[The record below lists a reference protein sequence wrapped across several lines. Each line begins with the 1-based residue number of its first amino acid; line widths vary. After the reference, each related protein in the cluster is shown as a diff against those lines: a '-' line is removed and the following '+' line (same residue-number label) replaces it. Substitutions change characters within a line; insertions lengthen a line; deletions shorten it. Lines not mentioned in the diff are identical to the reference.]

1 MNFFRRFA
9 GPVVALFT
17 ITFLAWMVFELSGI
31 TGSAGFSRPTAV
43 GEVNGRSLDS
53 RQFELM
59 VQQAT
64 QQAQQQSPGQVLGAD
79 AYSQIRDRVWGEW
92 VDQAILESEYER
104 RGLTVSEEELAD
116 AIRTTPLPEFAQ
128 EEAFQTDG
136 RFDFA
141 KYQAWLASPGA
152 AQVIPA
158 LEARY
163 RTEMLRSKLLRVV
176 TADAFISDAELWLR
190 YRDDHET
197 VTIDLAAILPQNAV
211 PDSAV
216 TITDAEVQA
225 YYDAHRDQYSR
236 PETAHLSYVMIP
248 RAIEAADTAAALER
262 ARAIRAELVGGANF
276 EDVARRESDDAV
288 SGSRGGSLGTWARGD
303 MVPQFDSVAA
313 RAPIGR
319 LTEPFL
325 SPFGYH
331 LLEVSRRAGD
341 SITARHILVK
351 IDLAGERRDRI
362 DARADSLERLA
373 ADRVDPAALDT
384 AARILGL
391 RVFRA
396 VPVQRN
402 TQVVAGRAVIPNVST
417 WTFQRAIPGAIGTIE
432 EGEEGLYLFR
442 IDSLVPEGVAP
453 LEVVRN
459 HVERQV
465 RDQKK
470 WELARRIGE
479 QLQKRLDEGATL
491 DMATRALDLP
501 HQVVGP
507 FTRTNPVI
515 PIPTLVGTAFS
526 LQPGQRSKVIDTEE
540 GLYLV
545 ESVARVPADSAKFA
559 TEREQL
565 QSDAIRFARQTRVR
579 LYLEALR
586 AEAKIVDR
594 RLELQRANEA
604 ALAAL
609 DSVP

>member
-17 ITFLAWMVFELSGI
+17 ITFLAWMVFELSGM

-64 QQAQQQSPGQVLGAD
+64 QQAQQQSPGAILGAD
-79 AYSQIRDRVWGEW
+79 AFSQIRDRVWGEW
-92 VDQAILESEYER
+92 VDQAVLESEYER
-104 RGLTVSEEELAD
+104 RGLTVSEEELAE

-128 EEAFQTDG
+128 EQAFQTDG
-136 RFDFA
+136 RFDGA

-152 AQVIPA
+152 AQVIPT

-163 RTEMLRSKLLRVV
+163 RSEMLRAKLLRVV
-176 TADAFISDAELWLR
+176 TADAFISDAELWRR
-190 YRDDHET
+190 YRDEHET

-216 TITDAEVQA
+216 TVTDAEVQA
-225 YYDAHRDQYSR
+225 YYRSHQDQYSR

-248 RAIEAADTAAALER
+248 RAIEAADTAAALTR
-262 ARAIRAELVGGANF
+262 ARAIRAELAGGANF
-276 EDVARRESDDAV
+276 EDVARRESDDPV
-288 SGSRGGSLGTWARGD
+288 SGAQGGSLGTWNRGQ
-303 MVPQFDSVAA
+303 MVPSFDSVAF
-313 RAPIGR
+313 RAPVGR

-331 LLEVSRRAGD
+331 LLEVTRRAGD
-341 SITARHILVK
+341 SVTGRHILIK

-391 RVFRA
+391 RVFRSL
-396 VPVQRN
+396 PVQRS
-402 TQVVAGRAVIPNVST
+402 TQVQAGRAIIPNVGT
-417 WTFQRAIPGAIGTIE
+417 WVFQRAIPGAIGTIE
-432 EGEEGLYLFR
+432 EGEDALYLFR
-442 IDSLVPEGVAP
+442 IDSLIPEGVAP
-453 LEVVRN
+453 LDVVRQQ
-459 HVERQV
+459 VEREV

-470 WELARRIGE
+470 WEVARRIGE

-507 FTRTNPVI
+507 FSRTNPAI
-515 PIPTLVGTAFS
+515 PIPALVGTAFA
-526 LQPGQRSKVIDTEE
+526 LLPGQRSKVIDTEE

-545 ESVARVPADSAKFA
+545 ESVARTAADSASFV
-559 TEREQL
+559 TISEQL
-565 QSDAIRFARQTRVR
+565 RSDAIRLARQTRVR

>member
-31 TGSAGFSRPTAV
+31 TGSAGFARPTAV

-59 VQQAT
+59 VQQET
-64 QQAQQQSPGQVLGAD
+64 QRIQQQNPGQILGAD

-104 RGLTVSEEELAD
+104 RGLTVSEEELAE

-128 EEAFQTDG
+128 EGAFQTDG
-136 RFDFA
+136 RFDMA
-141 KYQAWLASPGA
+141 KYNAWLASPSA
-152 AQVIPA
+152 AQVIPV
-158 LEARY
+158 LESRY
-163 RTEMLRSKLLRVV
+163 RSELLRSKLLRVV
-176 TADAFISDAELWLR
+176 TADAFISDAELWRR
-190 YRDDHET
+190 YRDDYEM
-197 VTIDLAAILPQNAV
+197 VTIDLAAILPRNAV

-216 TITDAEVQA
+216 TITEAEVEA
-225 YYDAHRDQYSR
+225 YYREHKEEFSR

-248 RAIEAADTAAALER
+248 REIQVSDSVAALER
-262 ARAIRAELVGGANF
+262 ARTIRAEILGGARF
-276 EDVARRESDDAV
+276 EDVARRESDDPV
-288 SGSRGGSLGTWARGD
+288 SGPQGGSLGTWGRGQ
-303 MVPQFDSVAA
+303 MVSEFDSVAF

-331 LLEVSRRAGD
+331 ILEVTRRVGD
-341 SITARHILVK
+341 SVTGRHVLVK
-351 IDLAGERRDRI
+351 IDLAGDRRDQI
-362 DARADSLERLA
+362 DTRADSLERLA

-391 RVFRA
+391 RVQRA
-396 VPVQRN
+396 LPTQRN
-402 TQVVAGRAVIPNVST
+402 TQVQAGSKVVPNVGT
-417 WTFQRAIPGAIGTIE
+417 WAFQRAIPGAIGTIE
-432 EGEEGLYLFR
+432 EGEDALYLFR
-442 IDSLVPEGVAP
+442 IDSIIPEGVPP
-453 LEVVRN
+453 LEAVRAQ
-459 HVERQV
+459 VERGV

-470 WELARRIGE
+470 WDVARRIGE
-479 QLQKRLDEGATL
+479 ELQKRLDEGASL
-491 DMATRALDLP
+491 DMAARALALP
-501 HQVVGP
+501 HRVVGP
-507 FTRTNPVI
+507 FSRTNPAI
-515 PIPTLVGTAFS
+515 PNPTLVGTAFA

-540 GLYLV
+540 GLYLIEMV
-545 ESVARVPADSAKFA
+545 SRVPADSAKFE
-559 TEREQL
+559 TEKEQL
-565 QSDAIRFARQTRVR
+565 QSDAIRFARQSRVR
-579 LYLEALR
+579 LYLDALR
-586 AEAKIVDR
+586 ANAEIVDR